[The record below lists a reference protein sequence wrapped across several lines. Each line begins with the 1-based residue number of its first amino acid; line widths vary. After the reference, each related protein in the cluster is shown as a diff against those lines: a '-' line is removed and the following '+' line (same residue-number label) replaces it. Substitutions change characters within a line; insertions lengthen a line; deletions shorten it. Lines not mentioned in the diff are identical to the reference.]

1 MFFWYKKRDFSGQSA
16 SSRILRHFVFGVLL
30 LVIVGGI
37 IFFFANKSQII
48 GIEELKELS
57 VEEGSKY
64 YTNGDYGAT
73 ITVDGITA
81 SVFECESITE
91 ASKLFEQY
99 RAEYPE
105 DDADT
110 TQNIDFGDMYC
121 KYSAS
126 GSDGVLI
133 AVRMNERVAAVTT
146 DDISKEEEAKTIFEK
161 IVK

>member
-1 MFFWYKKRDFSGQSA
+1 MFFWYKKRDLSRKTA
-16 SSRILRHFVFGVLL
+16 SSQIIRHFILGVLL
-30 LVIVGGI
+30 FVIVGGI
-37 IFFFANKSQII
+37 IFFFTNRKEII
-48 GIEELKELS
+48 GTEELKRLS
-57 VEEGSKY
+57 TEEETEY

-73 ITVDGITA
+73 ITADGITA

-99 RAEYPE
+99 CAEYPE

>member
-1 MFFWYKKRDFSGQSA
+1 MCFSGIKKRDFSGQSA
-16 SSRILRHFVFGVLL
+16 SSRIIRHFVFGVLL

-73 ITVDGITA
+73 ITIDGITA

-91 ASKLFEQY
+91 ASKLFE
-99 RAEYPE
+99 
-105 DDADT
+105 T
-110 TQNIDFGDMYC
+110 
-121 KYSAS
+121 
-126 GSDGVLI
+126 VLCRI
-133 AVRMNERVAAVTT
+133 PGR
-146 DDISKEEEAKTIFEK
+146 
-161 IVK
+161 

>member
-16 SSRILRHFVFGVLL
+16 SSRIIRHFVFGVLL

-48 GIEELKELS
+48 GIEEL
-57 VEEGSKY
+57 
-64 YTNGDYGAT
+64 
-73 ITVDGITA
+73 I
-81 SVFECESITE
+81 ECESITE

-99 RAEYPE
+99 CAEYPE

>member
-1 MFFWYKKRDFSGQSA
+1 MG
-16 SSRILRHFVFGVLL
+16 L
-30 LVIVGGI
+30 
-37 IFFFANKSQII
+37 
-48 GIEELKELS
+48 EELKELS

-73 ITVDGITA
+73 ITIDGITA